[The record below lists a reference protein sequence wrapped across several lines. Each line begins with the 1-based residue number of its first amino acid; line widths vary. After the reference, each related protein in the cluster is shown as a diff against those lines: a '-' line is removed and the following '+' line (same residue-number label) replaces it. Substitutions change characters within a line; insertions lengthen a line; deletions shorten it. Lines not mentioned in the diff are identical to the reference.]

1 MGVWATD
8 NTRAALWDAMY
19 RRETFATTGPRISVR
34 LFGGFDFS
42 AADLEGDFV
51 ATGYEKGVAMGG
63 ALEAAPAGKAPTFV
77 VAATKD
83 PEGANLDRVQI
94 VKGWLAAD
102 GTTQEKVF
110 DVKWSG
116 DRQPGEDGRVPPVGN
131 TVNLA
136 TGSYANTIGEP
147 EFTAVFTDPEFD
159 SALKAVYYVRVLEIP
174 TAHWTL
180 YDRLRFN
187 IEMDEEV
194 PLVHQE
200 RAFSSPIWYSP

>member
-1 MGVWATD
+1 
-8 NTRAALWDAMY
+8 
-19 RRETFATTGPRISVR
+19 
-34 LFGGFDFS
+34 
-42 AADLEGDFV
+42 
-51 ATGYEKGVAMGG
+51 
-63 ALEAAPAGKAPTFV
+63 
-77 VAATKD
+77 
-83 PEGANLDRVQI
+83 
-94 VKGWLAAD
+94 
-102 GTTQEKVF
+102 
-110 DVKWSG
+110 
-116 DRQPGEDGRVPPVGN
+116 VPPVGN

-136 TGSYANTIGEP
+136 TGSYANTIGAP